1 MIATPFIF
9 ILVYMSYLRSFAII
23 AIFLMA
29 GKGFQSLTQI
39 PIPGSIL
46 GMLLLF
52 TALSTGLLPP
62 NWAKPSCH
70 LLIRHMAILFVP
82 VGVGLMN
89 YLDLLQANALP
100 VLVSTLGSS
109 LVVLLFVGWYVQR
122 KESD

>member
-1 MIATPFIF
+1 M
-9 ILVYMSYLRSFAII
+9 YMSYLRSFAII
-23 AIFLMA
+23 AIFLMV

-46 GMLLLF
+46 GMLFLF
-52 TALSTGLLPP
+52 TALSVGLLPP
-62 NWAKPSCH
+62 NWAKPGCH
-70 LLIRHMAILFVP
+70 LFIRHMAILFVP

-100 VLVSTLGSS
+100 VLLSTLGSS
-109 LVVLLFVGWYVQR
+109 LIVLLFVGWYVQR